1 MGVHFTSIETTI
13 MDAPKVFKTIE
24 EARKYAWQISCI
36 SNYFIYIFWSTQG
49 LYIVD
54 SSGEGIPN
62 SDEELIETYYKGL
75 KQ

>member
-1 MGVHFTSIETTI
+1 MALSITSFKTTI
-13 MDAPKVFKTIE
+13 MDAPKAFKTIE

-36 SNYFIYIFWSTQG
+36 SNYFIYVFWCTQG

>member
-1 MGVHFTSIETTI
+1 MALSITSFKTTI
-13 MDAPKVFKTIE
+13 MDAPKAFKTLE
-24 EARKYAWQISCI
+24 EASKEAWIISCTC
-36 SNYFIYIFWSTQG
+36 NYFIYVFWCTQG